1 MYDQSEWEELQRHND
16 IFARWNYECQ
26 TELERWHLFLESKY
40 KNSQDWREIDEC
52 NTNSSR

>member
-26 TELERWHLFLESKY
+26 TELERWHIFLESKY
-40 KNSQDWREIDEC
+40 NFTKPTTGI
-52 NTNSSR
+52 SRRQRYRA

>member
-26 TELERWHLFLESKY
+26 TELERWYIFLESKY

>member
-1 MYDQSEWEELQRHND
+1 MCAQSEWEELQRHND

-40 KNSQDWREIDEC
+40 KNSQDWREINEC